1 MKSNPVHAD
10 GGSYVLTKLASEHAV
25 LAATANS
32 ADGTGDYPSRRCL
45 WSRQPTLGDP
55 TYRGYQQRTVYVAS

>member
-10 GGSYVLTKLASEHAV
+10 GGSYVLTKLASEHSV

-32 ADGTGDYPSRRCL
+32 PMELVIIRPAMSMVPAAGPG
-45 WSRQPTLGDP
+45 
-55 TYRGYQQRTVYVAS
+55 